1 MEVIEII
8 MYLIMYDINTETS
21 EGKKRLRNIA
31 QYCLIYSQ
39 RVQNSVYECN
49 VAYGQFLV
57 IKEKLLQMINEEEDS
72 IRFYNI
78 GKNYQSKVEHYGTKP
93 SYDLDG
99 FIAL

>member
-49 VAYGQFLV
+49 VA
-57 IKEKLLQMINEEEDS
+57 
-72 IRFYNI
+72 
-78 GKNYQSKVEHYGTKP
+78 EHYGTKP